1 MQNNMNTMMQAM
13 RNPQAFLQQ
22 AMNNHSMMQNPMF
35 RNAIEMYQRGDSK
48 GLQNMAENLAKERGT
63 SVNDIKNSI
72 MQQFGM
78 K

>member
-1 MQNNMNTMMQAM
+1 MQNNMNMMMQAM
-13 RNPQAFLQQ
+13 KNPQAFLQQ

-35 RNAIEMYQRGDSK
+35 KNAIEMYQRGDSQ

-63 SVNDIKNSI
+63 SVDAVKNSI
-72 MQQFGM
+72 MQQFRM